1 MRTGRPK
8 KALTLSPENRERL
21 ESLAHRARSQP
32 LLARRARVVLACAEG
47 LDNRTVARKL
57 RCLVA
62 MVGKWRARF
71 LKAGLEALYDEPR
84 PGAPRTVSDEQVEK
98 VVIQTLESTP
108 RGETHWSTRGLAKA
122 TGLSR
127 MTISRIWHAFGLQ
140 PHRTDTF
147 QLSPDPQL
155 IEKVRDIV
163 GLYMNPPEHALV
175 LCVDEKSQIQALDR
189 TQPLL
194 PMQPGQLERGTHDYK
209 RNGTTSLFAA
219 LELKTNRVIGQLH
232 RRHRSLEFRKFLDR
246 IESQVPADLDVH
258 LIVDN
263 YATHKT
269 AIIRKWFAKRPRFHV
284 HFTPTYGSWINLVE
298 RWFAELTHKRIRRG
312 VFRSVQDLESAIRE
326 FIDVHNEDP
335 TSFVWTRSA
344 DQILDSI
351 ARYAQRTLAA
361 HSPALIARTTGTG
374 DEQRVVKS
382 TQECDLGMVVI
393 VFRSWRWDDARS
405 GFGKKGCGSRPRCC
419 RWE

>member
-1 MRTGRPK
+1 MWTGRPK
-8 KALTLSPENRERL
+8 QPLILTEEEQERL

-32 LLARRARVVLACAEG
+32 LMARRARVVLACAEG
-47 LDNRTVARKL
+47 LSNHSVSRKL
-57 RCLVA
+57 RCSLG

-71 LKAGLEALYDEPR
+71 LQGRLEALYDEPR
-84 PGAPRTVSDEQVEK
+84 PGTPRTVSDAQVEQ
-98 VVIQTLESTP
+98 VVIQTLETTP
-108 RGETHWSTRGLAKA
+108 RGETHWSTRGLAEA

-140 PHRTDTF
+140 PHRADTF
-147 QLSPDPQL
+147 KLSPDPQL

-175 LCVDEKSQIQALDR
+175 LRVDEKSHTHALDR

-232 RRHRSLEFRKFLDR
+232 RRHRSVEFRKFLDT
-246 IESQVPADLDVH
+246 IEAQVPAGLDVH
-258 LIVDN
+258 LIADN

-298 RWFAELTHKRIRRG
+298 RWFAELTNKRIRRG
-312 VFRSVQDLESAIRE
+312 VFRSVKDLETAIRE
-326 FIDVHNEDP
+326 FIEVHNEDP
-335 TSFVWTRSA
+335 TPFVWTKTA
-344 DQILDSI
+344 DQILASI
-351 ARYAQRTLAA
+351 ARYAQRTLSA
-361 HSPALIARTTGTG
+361 HSPGFITRTIGTG
-374 DEQRVVKS
+374 D
-382 TQECDLGMVVI
+382 
-393 VFRSWRWDDARS
+393 
-405 GFGKKGCGSRPRCC
+405 
-419 RWE
+419 